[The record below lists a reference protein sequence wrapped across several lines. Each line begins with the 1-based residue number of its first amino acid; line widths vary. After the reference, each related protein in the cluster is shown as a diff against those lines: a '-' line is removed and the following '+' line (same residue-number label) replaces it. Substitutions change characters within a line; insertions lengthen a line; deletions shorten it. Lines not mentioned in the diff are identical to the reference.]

1 MDKNFKIKVKD
12 FFRKEGFYIVLF
24 LCLCVVATV
33 TAVSYKMSDK
43 KEVSKKKADTELTL
57 NEEDNISK
65 EIPNAQR
72 VQKDINIDKQVAN
85 NEETEK
91 SAAVSAVPE
100 VRFNKPIEG
109 SVCRQFS
116 SKPVKYY
123 ENNER
128 VTYRTIKGI
137 DIKAAIGTDVKS
149 AADGVVES
157 VVKEAN
163 DIGVEDG
170 VNVVIL
176 HPNGMRTKYTNLDS
190 NVQVNVG
197 DKVTTGTVLG
207 KVGATATLF
216 KEGFEEH
223 LNLQMIDANGNQINP
238 VDHIAF

>member
-1 MDKNFKIKVKD
+1 MDKNFKVKVKD

-33 TAVSYKMSDK
+33 TAISYKMSDK
-43 KEVSKKKADTELTL
+43 KEVNNKKADTELSL
-57 NEEDNISK
+57 NEEENISK

-72 VQKDINIDKQVAN
+72 VQEDINIDEQLAN
-85 NEETEK
+85 NEETEE
-91 SAAVSAVPE
+91 SAAVNAVPE
-100 VRFNKPIEG
+100 VTFNKPIEG
-109 SVCRQFS
+109 AVIRNFS
-116 SKPVKYY
+116 STPVKYY

-157 VVKEAN
+157 VVKEPSEV
-163 DIGVEDG
+163 GVEDG

-176 HPNGMRTKYTNLDS
+176 HSNGVRTKYTNLDAS
-190 NVQVNVG
+190 VQVNVG
-197 DKVTTGTVLG
+197 DKVTTETVLG
-207 KVGATATLF
+207 KVGSTATLF

-223 LNLQMIDANGNQINP
+223 LNLQMIDANGDQINP
-238 VDHIAF
+238 LEYIAF